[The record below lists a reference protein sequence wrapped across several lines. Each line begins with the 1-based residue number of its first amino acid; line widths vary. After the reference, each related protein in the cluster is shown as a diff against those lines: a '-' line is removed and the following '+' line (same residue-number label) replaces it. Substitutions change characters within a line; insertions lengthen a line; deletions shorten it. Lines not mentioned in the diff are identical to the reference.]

1 MHGKIAVKAQRK
13 LLTPANGGG
22 LEEKVLPDRVRGTSA
37 LCHFEHAM
45 ANGMDLRAL
54 ALDQP
59 RIDAEIDDTADD
71 ARLAADSET
80 GDRRCRATDAEL
92 LILGYHFSFTLL
104 CRRHCKHDRQS
115 AEIDLVRH
123 QKVFPFH

>member
-1 MHGKIAVKAQRK
+1 MHV
-13 LLTPANGGG
+13 
-22 LEEKVLPDRVRGTSA
+22 
-37 LCHFEHAM
+37 
-45 ANGMDLRAL
+45 RAL
-54 ALDQP
+54 AFDQSGV
-59 RIDAEIDDTADD
+59 DAEVDDAADD
-71 ARLAADSET
+71 ARLPADSET
-80 GDRRCRATDAEL
+80 GDRRCRATDSEL